1 MYIRM
6 YFEVAYQLMFLGEL
20 RIAEVKAVL
29 YNSNPKYEG
38 CFATWVWIAGP
49 QFRCTQKHC
58 TESWNRAG

>member
-29 YNSNPKYEG
+29 YNSNLGLDRWSSVPLYPE
-38 CFATWVWIAGP
+38 TLYRIV
-49 QFRCTQKHC
+49 
-58 TESWNRAG
+58 ESSRMTLYMSKI